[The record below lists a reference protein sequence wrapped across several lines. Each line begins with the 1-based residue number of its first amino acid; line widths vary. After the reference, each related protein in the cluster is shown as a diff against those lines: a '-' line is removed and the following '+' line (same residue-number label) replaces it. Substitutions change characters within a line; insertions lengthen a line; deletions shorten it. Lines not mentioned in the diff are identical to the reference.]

1 MVSSFILAICH
12 SFRRMSSSTS
22 PFPTTVNFVW
32 QKKRSGIV
40 TVLFLVDNDDID
52 YQDKLSHYPVPKPIE
67 CCMEKEE
74 ELTRDCAIP
83 SCPNWRCH
91 KQWNQADQDELKH
104 FPVPKH
110 SAIHMEKE
118 EEWESICAI
127 PPHHCLLPQMAK
139 PRGWAWTI
147 LRSWAQ
153 WILYGKRGGVGY
165 YLCYFSLIKVVLMP
179 WRYVLYLLCCFFFD
193 CCQCYLVEF
202 QMTAVHK
209 YGTSY
214 TNTKTNT
221 TTHNPPSSI
230 ETFTNGN
237 QPNEIATSTY
247 PRTTW
252 LCIWSLE
259 SKMNRHS
266 LYESTFSMINQ
277 KLASFLWQLLTSKP
291 SSVNCSTRP

>member
-83 SCPNWRCH
+83 SCQNWRCH
-91 KQWNQADQDELKH
+91 KQWNQEDQDELKH
-104 FPVPKH
+104 FPIPKH

-139 PRGWAWTI
+139 PKARMSLNNSPFLSTVNFVWQKRRSGLLPVLLLIDKSGTDAVKVCFIFAMLFFLWLLPVLFGWISNDCCTQVWN
-147 LRSWAQ
+147 
-153 WILYGKRGGVGY
+153 ILYQHQNQHY
-165 YLCYFSLIKVVLMP
+165 YTQP
-179 WRYVLYLLCCFFFD
+179 
-193 CCQCYLVEF
+193 
-202 QMTAVHK
+202 
-209 YGTSY
+209 
-214 TNTKTNT
+214 TKL
-221 TTHNPPSSI
+221 HWDI
-230 ETFTNGN
+230 H
-237 QPNEIATSTY
+237 Q
-247 PRTTW
+247 W
-252 LCIWSLE
+252 
-259 SKMNRHS
+259 
-266 LYESTFSMINQ
+266 
-277 KLASFLWQLLTSKP
+277 
-291 SSVNCSTRP
+291 